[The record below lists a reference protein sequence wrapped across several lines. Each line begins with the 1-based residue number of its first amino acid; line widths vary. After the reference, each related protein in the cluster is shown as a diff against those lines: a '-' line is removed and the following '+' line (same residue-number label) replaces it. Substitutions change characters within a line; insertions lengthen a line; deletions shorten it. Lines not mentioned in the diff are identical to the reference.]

1 MEKTDDGGGQ
11 GQAGGGEV
19 TLKVPTL
26 SLNNKSS
33 GSKSSSK
40 AKSRRSGSSGAVLV
54 AEKRKRTK
62 STSEGRE
69 GGGEEDIISTA
80 ADADKDKDKR
90 GRSPRGK
97 SGGTSQGPLLASFP
111 SASKGSGDRL
121 AVPPLVQRRKRT
133 VSTDVAR
140 MEGAGS
146 GGGGHNE
153 EQEDDTRSHG
163 NHVHRTQD
171 DSAID
176 TRSKEMASPRSVR
189 PLTSRG
195 GRRDDTADSSSDTE
209 SLDDL
214 SRVSSDLEDMN
225 IYLPPSFTDLS
236 LAERVTVKVVHMLY
250 NPRSGN
256 KTGEKVMRKARKLFE
271 DKYGKTVQV
280 TKLLYKGHAEELCE
294 TMKLDGIDILCSVG
308 GDGTFHECTNG
319 MMKRMLADGAARVPP
334 MALIAA
340 GTGTISSSSSPP
352 PPNELPLTH
361 LLTLLAHRQLVHA
374 RTGLCQAQGRRSS
387 YLSWYARPPS
397 PCALTIRSTFFSTHH
412 THSLARQTGVHVPI
426 DIAKLTFGDS
436 TTCYAFNSLHW
447 GMASKVAVTA
457 EKLRYTP
464 PSSRPPFSPRRVA
477 SFPPLSVSVF
487 GSLRFGSFAV
497 I

>member
-1 MEKTDDGGGQ
+1 
-11 GQAGGGEV
+11 V
-19 TLKVPTL
+19 TLQVPTL

-33 GSKSSSK
+33 GSKSSSSK

-62 STSEGRE
+62 STSEARE
-69 GGGEEDIISTA
+69 GEEDIINSTA
-80 ADADKDKDKR
+80 KDKDKDKR

-97 SGGTSQGPLLASFP
+97 SGGTSQAPLLASFP
-111 SASKGSGDRL
+111 SASKGSGDKL

-146 GGGGHNE
+146 GGGHNE
-153 EQEDDTRSHG
+153 EQEDDTRPHG
-163 NHVHRTQD
+163 NRVHRTQD

-340 GTGTISSSSSPP
+340 GTGTISSP
-352 PPNELPLTH
+352 LPT
-361 LLTLLAHRQLVHA
+361 
-374 RTGLCQAQGRRSS
+374 
-387 YLSWYARPPS
+387 
-397 PCALTIRSTFFSTHH
+397 
-412 THSLARQTGVHVPI
+412 
-426 DIAKLTFGDS
+426 
-436 TTCYAFNSLHW
+436 
-447 GMASKVAVTA
+447 
-457 EKLRYTP
+457 
-464 PSSRPPFSPRRVA
+464 
-477 SFPPLSVSVF
+477 
-487 GSLRFGSFAV
+487 
-497 I
+497 